1 MNPRNFMLVGLCA
14 LGTSAQANVLISEY
28 IEGSSFNKA
37 IEIANYGDQT
47 VDLSAGDYQLRL
59 FSNGASIATNTQALS
74 GSLAPGETL
83 VFVNSNAVIGNNDNA
98 LIPPGVGIESSVIN
112 FNGDDAVGLFANDV
126 LLDRVG
132 QIGVRQTWNDGGA
145 STQNQTLR
153 RLDESSPDN
162 DNGQEF
168 VISSR
173 WFNYAINT
181 VDGLGCIGQDA
192 CDNGGGPIDP
202 PISEIGQCG
211 DTSTAIH
218 SIRSANLL
226 DQEVVVEAVVVGD
239 FQGDAN
245 NNQLSGFFI
254 QHADAN
260 WDADPQTSEGIFV
273 YHYADEV
280 SLGQRVRVKATVA
293 TYSGGNQLKDV
304 SGLIVCGEEAL
315 PSATSLSLPLVD
327 ADLYH
332 LEGMRVVL
340 PQTLHATPAYTF
352 NRYGETVLSLG
363 KRFKSTQVYPANTPE
378 AEALALAN
386 QLNRLVLDDGLS
398 SQNPDDIAYFPNF
411 SALNSLRAG
420 SQVSN
425 VEGVINYSFGQFRV
439 QPTVVPNFIDANPRT
454 TEPELGELGNLTV
467 ASFNVLNFFT
477 DLDIDNATDF
487 RGADTAE
494 EFERQR
500 AKLVSALVA
509 MNANVVGLMELQ
521 NNGFDEASA
530 IQNLVDAV
538 NVQLPEQQHYA
549 VVKPLSERIGNDM
562 ITVGLIYQPSVVQV
576 YGDAELIRAYPFDAD
591 TAKHRVPLVQQ
602 FSMVDGGERFYVA
615 VNHFKSKG
623 SNCNALGDPD
633 MGDGQGNCN
642 GQRTLAAQTLS
653 QFFAEKQQVLLLG
666 DFNAYAKEDPML
678 AFETAGFTNLVPLFE
693 ANSYSYYYDEEAG
706 SLDHALADS
715 ALTSR
720 VLDATDWH
728 INADEPTGLDY
739 NTEYK
744 SDAQITNFY
753 APHAYRAS
761 DHDPVIIALDM
772 RSAGTISTATELTIA
787 EGSNGSL
794 TIERLAGDFGDVV
807 LKYQV
812 VAGSADEQDL
822 ALLSGELTW
831 LDGDMSSRELN
842 IAAYTDELTEG
853 AERAYLQLSIEQ
865 GAASLALPQVELIIQ
880 DNTPLSVAMQFE
892 QMNVAESAGNITIP
906 LVLNGEASTTVSAWV
921 LVLPSSANWFDYRA
935 PFFQRVQWSEGE
947 SGVKTVS
954 AKIVDDKRKEGDERF
969 KVYLFSARPAQLG
982 NITSTW
988 VNISDND

>member
-1 MNPRNFMLVGLCA
+1 MKPQNAILMGLCA

-37 IEIANYGDQT
+37 IEIANYGSES
-47 VDLSAGDYQLRL
+47 VDLAAGDYQLRL
-59 FSNGASIATNTQALS
+59 FSNGASTATNTQALS
-74 GSLAPGETL
+74 GNLAPGQTL
-83 VFVNSNAVIGNNDNA
+83 VLVNSNAVIGNNDNA
-98 LIPPGVGIESSVIN
+98 LIAPGVGIESSVVN
-112 FNGDDAVGLFANDV
+112 FNGDDAVGLYANDV
-126 LLDRVG
+126 LLDRIG
-132 QIGVRQTWNDGGA
+132 QIGVRQTWTDGGA
-145 STQNQTLR
+145 STKDQTLR
-153 RLDESSPDN
+153 RLAESSPDN
-162 DNGQEF
+162 DNSQEF

-173 WFNYAINT
+173 WFNYAKNT
-181 VDGLGCIGQDA
+181 VDGLGCIGQEA
-192 CDNGGGPIDP
+192 CSDDGGPVDP

-211 DTSTAIH
+211 DASTAIH
-218 SIRSANLL
+218 NIRSANLL

-239 FQGDAN
+239 FQGDAS
-245 NNQLSGFFI
+245 NNQLSGFFV

-280 SLGQRVRVKATVA
+280 ELGQRVRVKATVA

-315 PSATSLSLPLVD
+315 PSATSLNLPLAD
-327 ADLYH
+327 ADLYY

-363 KRFKSTQVYPANTPE
+363 KRFKSTQVHPANTPE
-378 AEALALAN
+378 AEALAQAN

-439 QPTVVPNFIDANPRT
+439 QPTQVPTFIDANPRT
-454 TEPELGELGNLTV
+454 AEPELSEQGNLTV

-487 RGADTAE
+487 RGANTAE

-500 AKLVSALVA
+500 AKLVSAMVA
-509 MNANVVGLMELQ
+509 MNANVMGLMELQ
-521 NNGFDEASA
+521 NNGFEQTSA

-538 NVQLPEQQHYA
+538 NAQLPAEQHYT
-549 VVKPLSERIGNDM
+549 VVKPLTERIGEDM

-576 YGDAELIRAYPFDAD
+576 DGDAQLINAYPFDQA
-591 TAKHRVPLVQQ
+591 TAKHRVPLVQK
-602 FSMVDGGERFYVA
+602 FSMLAGGESFYVA

-653 QFFAEKQQVLLLG
+653 QFFAEKQNVLLLG

-678 AFETAGFTNLVPLFE
+678 AFESVGFTNLVPQFE
-693 ANSYSYYYDEEAG
+693 ANSYSYFYDEEAG
-706 SLDHALADS
+706 SLDHALADA

-753 APHAYRAS
+753 APDAYRAS
-761 DHDPVIIALDM
+761 DHDPVIVALDM
-772 RSAGTISTATELTIA
+772 RSAGSISSVSQLSIV
-787 EGSNGSL
+787 EGSNSPL
-794 TIERLAGDFGDVV
+794 VIERLDGDYGDVV

-812 VAGSADEQDL
+812 IAGSADEQDL
-822 ALLSGELTW
+822 ALISGELSW
-831 LDGDMSSRELN
+831 QDGDMSSRELN
-842 IAAYTDELTEG
+842 IAAYADELAEG
-853 AERAYLQLSIEQ
+853 SETAYLQLSIEQ
-865 GAASLALPQVELIIQ
+865 GDASVVVPQVELLIE

-892 QMNVAESAGNITIP
+892 QIEVDESAGNINIP
-906 LVLNGEASTTVSAWV
+906 LVLNGEANSTITAWA

-935 PFFQRVQWSEGE
+935 SFIQRVQWNQGE
-947 SGVKTVS
+947 SGVKHVS
-954 AKIVDDKRKEGDERF
+954 AKIVDDNRKEGSERF
-969 KVYLFSARPAQLG
+969 KVYLFSAFPAQLG

-988 VNISDND
+988 VNITDND